1 MEQITQQPFELTP
14 FELTKEYLE
23 KIQVAINQQDTEF
36 VKTEMEQL
44 YPADITNILYELN
57 GDESHYLVKLLD
69 TKLGAEIITNLATDD
84 RKKFLK
90 NFTSQEIAE
99 YIDVIDSDDAVD
111 ILNEQPKDISED
123 IVGLLKDRE
132 QARFVNDLMHYDEDS
147 AGGLMQ
153 KELIK
158 INIKQSV
165 TECID
170 EIRRQAED
178 IENVYSV
185 YVVDDDSILQGRV
198 SLKRIILAKRGS
210 KVADIYN
217 EDIVSVKT
225 TATGEEVADVMQKY
239 DLDAVPV
246 VNIQGRLLGRITIDD
261 VVDFI
266 TEQAQEDVQAM
277 TGISEDVEEDDSV
290 WRLVRSRLPWLLG
303 GMVGSFFAAKLIH
316 NFEDI
321 LSKIPAVAFFIPLI
335 GSTGGNVGVQSSS
348 IIVQS
353 LADKS
358 GIDISLKE
366 RLLKVL
372 KVAFFNAL
380 IAGLFAFLGS
390 WVIDSANVQ
399 LSLTVSLSICSVVL
413 LASFM
418 GTITP
423 LVLNRFDINPAIASG
438 PFITTTNDLLGY
450 GVYLLIVYLLM

>member
-1 MEQITQQPFELTP
+1 MEQITNQPFELTP
-14 FELTKEYLE
+14 FELTKEYIE
-23 KIQVAINQQDTEF
+23 KLQSAISQQDNEF
-36 VKTEMEQL
+36 ILAEMDEL
-44 YPADITNILYELN
+44 YPADITNILYELA
-57 GDESHYLVKLLD
+57 GEESHYLVRLLD
-69 TKLGAEIITNLATDD
+69 KKLGAEIITNLDADD

-90 NFTSQEIAE
+90 NFTPQEIAE
-99 YIDVIDSDDAVD
+99 YVDLLDSDDAVD

-123 IVGLLKDRE
+123 IIGLLKDKE

-153 KELIK
+153 KELVK

-165 TECID
+165 TECVE

-178 IENVYSV
+178 VENVNAV
-185 YVVDDDSILQGRV
+185 YVVDDDIILQGRV
-198 SLKRIILAKRGS
+198 SLKKIILAKRGS
-210 KVADIYN
+210 KIADIYTD
-217 EDIVSVKT
+217 DIVSVKT

-290 WRLVRSRLPWLLG
+290 WKLVRSRLPWLLM
-303 GMVGSFFAAKLIH
+303 GMCGSFLAAKLID
-316 NFEDI
+316 NFDDK
-321 LSKIPAVAFFIPLI
+321 LSAIPAIAAFIPLI
-335 GSTGGNVGVQSSS
+335 GSTGGNVGIQSSS
-348 IIVQS
+348 LIVQS

-358 GIDISLKE
+358 GIDVPLGE
-366 RLLKVL
+366 RLFKVL
-372 KVAFFNAL
+372 KVALFNAL
-380 IAGLFAFLGS
+380 IAGIFAFGGS
-390 WVIDSANVQ
+390 LLVDGVNVS
-399 LSLTVSLSICSVVL
+399 LSLTVSLSLFSVVM
-413 LASFM
+413 LASLM

-423 LVLNRFDINPAIASG
+423 LVLNKFDINPAIASG